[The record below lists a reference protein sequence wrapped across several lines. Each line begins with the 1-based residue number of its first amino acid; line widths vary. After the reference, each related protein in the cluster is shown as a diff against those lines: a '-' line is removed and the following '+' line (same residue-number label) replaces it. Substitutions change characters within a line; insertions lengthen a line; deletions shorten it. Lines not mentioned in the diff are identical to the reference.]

1 MTMVT
6 GVVTFI
12 LLVFGEITPKTIAM
26 KSPTAWAIRIAP
38 IIYVCHLVLYP
49 LISFFSWV
57 THLTYKLFRLTNQS
71 NHTQLSEEEI
81 KLLIKMGEEDGILE
95 KEEKEMLHGVLNV
108 FDKVVR
114 EIMTPRIDMICT
126 DINNNISEVIHLIT
140 SKGHSRIPVYEDT
153 MDNIIGFM
161 YAKDLLNVDLSN
173 KANNLR
179 NFMRK
184 SVFIPETINIKDL
197 FQQMKKTKLHLAIVI
212 DEHGGVSGLVTLK
225 ILLKK

>member
-1 MTMVT
+1 
-6 GVVTFI
+6 
-12 LLVFGEITPKTIAM
+12 
-26 KSPTAWAIRIAP
+26 
-38 IIYVCHLVLYP
+38 
-49 LISFFSWV
+49 
-57 THLTYKLFRLTNQS
+57 
-71 NHTQLSEEEI
+71 
-81 KLLIKMGEEDGILE
+81 
-95 KEEKEMLHGVLNV
+95 
-108 FDKVVR
+108 
-114 EIMTPRIDMICT
+114 MTPRIDMICT

-184 SVFIPETINIKDL
+184 SVFIPETKNIKDL

-212 DEHGGVSGLVTLK
+212 DEHGGVSGLVTLEDIIEEIVGEIQDEYDTDGEPINK
-225 ILLKK
+225 IGPDHYIVEASVHIEQLSQILNCEFPNEEDYDTIAGFLLSQLGRFPKKGEKIVYDAYDFKVTEIKNAVLFQ